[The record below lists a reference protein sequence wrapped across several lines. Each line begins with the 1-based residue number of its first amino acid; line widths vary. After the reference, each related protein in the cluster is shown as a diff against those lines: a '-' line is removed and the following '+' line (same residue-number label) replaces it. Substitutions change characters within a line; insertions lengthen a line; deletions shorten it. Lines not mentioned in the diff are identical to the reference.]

1 MSSVDALAAKIQKL
15 EKSLKDKSVYIPP
28 PEEEYSQYFKQRD
41 KLTGNTKSAK
51 KKLKH
56 AQTKFLQARVKQL
69 EGLLE
74 DKELSED
81 ADCDSSEKNQIYDW

>member
-1 MSSVDALAAKIQKL
+1 MLI
-15 EKSLKDKSVYIPP
+15 SVYIPP

-56 AQTKFLQARVKQL
+56 AQTKFLQARVKEMARDIL
-69 EGLLE
+69 V
-74 DKELSED
+74 SY
-81 ADCDSSEKNQIYDW
+81 SVFI